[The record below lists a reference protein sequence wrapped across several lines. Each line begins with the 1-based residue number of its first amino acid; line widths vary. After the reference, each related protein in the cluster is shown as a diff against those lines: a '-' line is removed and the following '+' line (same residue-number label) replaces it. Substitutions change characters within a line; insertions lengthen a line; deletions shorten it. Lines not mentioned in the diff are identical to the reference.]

1 MRLQWRKYAAPHT
14 RTRIEVLTTED
25 GTPITVEDKRHAGAA
40 HIIVGSSLRTDSVL
54 EFYGVDD
61 FAAHGWAPHVERYT
75 WEQARKLIDAGAAM
89 RSPTGAEVA
98 LDGGSY
104 RFHAVGNAYEFEPA
118 DFDGEWT
125 VASPAPEP
133 EPPAEDDPSEHTA
146 PAPEPEPPAKDDP
159 STHTAPR
166 PGVWYRVLPRS
177 EQGALVA
184 RFPFCALLGRRLEY
198 RTPAG
203 VTGVI
208 ESYDYDLPEP
218 CEFRVVEPP
227 AWVSFYDADLEDF
240 RGRRVEVVDTRSG
253 EVIGVIENYDPFAAQ
268 VGRAARRAGV
278 DREHVAMRVLD

>member
-1 MRLQWRKYAAPHT
+1 MRLQWRKYGRADGG
-14 RTRIEVLTTED
+14 RCEVLTTED
-25 GTPITVEDKRHAGAA
+25 GTPVTVDDKRPGGRPPA
-40 HIIVGSSLRTDSVL
+40 HVIASFSGEARI
-54 EFYGVDD
+54 EFYGAPA

-75 WEQARKLIDAGAAM
+75 WEQARTLIDAGAVM
-89 RSPTGAEVA
+89 LSPTGAEVA

-125 VASPAPEP
+125 VVEPAPAPGEG
-133 EPPAEDDPSEHTA
+133 EDDPSE
-146 PAPEPEPPAKDDP
+146 
-159 STHTAPR
+159 HTAPR

-198 RTPAG
+198 RAPTG

-218 CEFRVVEPP
+218 CEFRVVER
-227 AWVSFYDADLEDF
+227 A
-240 RGRRVEVVDTRSG
+240 VD
-253 EVIGVIENYDPFAAQ
+253 
-268 VGRAARRAGV
+268 
-278 DREHVAMRVLD
+278 

>member
-25 GTPITVEDKRHAGAA
+25 GTPITVEDKRHAGDA
-40 HIIVGSSLRTDSVL
+40 HIIAGSSLRTDSVL
-54 EFYGVDD
+54 EFYGVDN
-61 FAAHGWAPHVERYT
+61 FAAHGWTPRAERYT
-75 WEQARKLIDAGAAM
+75 WEQARKMLDAGAVM
-89 RSPTGAEVA
+89 LSPTGAEVA

-104 RFHAVGNAYEFEPA
+104 RFNAVGNAYEFEPA

-125 VASPAPEP
+125 VVEPAPGEGEDEPAPEP
-133 EPPAEDDPSEHTA
+133 EPPAEDDPSE
-146 PAPEPEPPAKDDP
+146 
-159 STHTAPR
+159 HTAPR

-198 RTPAG
+198 RTPHG
-203 VTGVI
+203 DTGVI

-227 AWVSFYDADLEDF
+227 AWVSFHDAELEDF
-240 RGRRVEVVDTRSG
+240 RGKRVEVVDTRSG
-253 EVIGVIENYDPFAAQ
+253 EVIGVIDDYDPFAAQ